1 MATIR
6 HILEVKGRQVH
17 TTLADAPVVDAIR
30 TMADQDIGALVV
42 VEDSRPVGIIT
53 ERHYARDVFLKGRAS
68 PTTRVGDIMQ
78 RDLLTIGPDET
89 VERCMG
95 LMTER
100 RVRHLPVMDDGR
112 LAGIVSIGDLVK
124 SIIADQQFT
133 IEQLQDY
140 IRS

>member
-17 TTLADAPVVDAIR
+17 TTLADAPVLDAIR

-78 RDLLTIGPDET
+78 RDLVTIGPDET